1 MCLYID
7 SRLILNIYLLME
19 DKALQS
25 KSTTIYEQ
33 LKTSDVSQC
42 MFWMAAR
49 ALLFGH
55 LRVAIL
61 FWVS

>member
-42 MFWMAAR
+42 KFWMA
-49 ALLFGH
+49 GH
-55 LRVAIL
+55 LRVPFCSGYL
-61 FWVS
+61 GF